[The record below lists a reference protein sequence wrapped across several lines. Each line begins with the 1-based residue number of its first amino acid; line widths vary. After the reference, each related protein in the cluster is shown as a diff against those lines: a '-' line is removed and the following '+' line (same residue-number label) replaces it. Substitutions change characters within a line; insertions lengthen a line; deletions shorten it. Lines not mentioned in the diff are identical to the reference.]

1 MQKSAG
7 KHGFCLLNCVLQTKP
22 PAELRERVFAFACQ
36 IVVFCRELSKE
47 PGVVRNISWQ
57 LAASATSSGANLNE
71 AKSAYS
77 RRDFAAKNA
86 IALKEMRES
95 LYWLQII
102 RACNLAPSA
111 RAEPLIREADEL
123 TAMLTAGLKKLN
135 PVIPVIAVLLLVI
148 VFVCARVAV
157 SSAR

>member
-1 MQKSAG
+1 MRFACWIGVPPTKSS
-7 KHGFCLLNCVLQTKP
+7 VD
-22 PAELRERVFAFACQ
+22 LRERVFAYVCQ

-47 PGVVRNISWQ
+47 AGVVRNIAWQ

-86 IALKEMRES
+86 IALKEIRES
-95 LYWLQII
+95 LYWLRII
-102 RACNLAPSA
+102 RACNLAPPANTES
-111 RAEPLIREADEL
+111 LIREADEL

-135 PVIPVIAVLLLVI
+135 PVPP
-148 VFVCARVAV
+148 
-157 SSAR
+157 SSQF